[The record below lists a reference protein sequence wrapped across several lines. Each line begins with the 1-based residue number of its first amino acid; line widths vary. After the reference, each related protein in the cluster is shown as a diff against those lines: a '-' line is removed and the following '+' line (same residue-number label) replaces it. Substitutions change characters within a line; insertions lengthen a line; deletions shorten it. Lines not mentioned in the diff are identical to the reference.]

1 MNVMRA
7 APHTCKNAATF
18 SFVIRTLYRFNDCA
32 FPICFCQIWDSFFNI
47 YCQAS
52 KNAPFTFLRKLT

>member
-32 FPICFCQIWDSFFNI
+32 FPICFLPNLGQFFLIFIVKQVKMPLLLFHVN
-47 YCQAS
+47 
-52 KNAPFTFLRKLT
+52 

>member
-7 APHTCKNAATF
+7 APHACKNAATF

-32 FPICFCQIWDSFFNI
+32 FPICFLPNLGQFF
-47 YCQAS
+47 
-52 KNAPFTFLRKLT
+52 